1 VKLLSLTGHP
11 TARPAVPGN
20 NEGGAGLLLV
30 WRSVAAASNWLSLD
44 SVVAKRRA
52 GRYLPSDRA
61 WVKTKNRDY
70 WRWELEREGVLKA
83 PATIRLG
90 QASRVYIRAWPVRT
104 LPRCAISAQLDDV
117 CQRAPTRRDL
127 RPVAVETPLESQPKA
142 TFASRV
148 GGRQPESL
156 AHTGRHRAETMT
168 VSSRMMR

>member
-11 TARPAVPGN
+11 TARPAGPGN

-104 LPRCAISAQLDDV
+104 LPRCAISAQLDDICHRV
-117 CQRAPTRRDL
+117 PTRRDL
-127 RPVAVETPLESQPKA
+127 RPLPSTHRWKVSRGRR
-142 TFASRV
+142 SRV
-148 GGRQPESL
+148 ES
-156 AHTGRHRAETMT
+156 AAANP
-168 VSSRMMR
+168 SRLRTPDATAQRR